1 MSKLCDHIEEVDVWY
16 VMLPA
21 LKMRKLVLIIL
32 AAALANLTSR
42 RPPGAASPSAS
53 CS

>member
-21 LKMRKLVLIIL
+21 LKMRKFVLIIV
-32 AAALANLTSR
+32 AAALGNLTS
-42 RPPGAASPSAS
+42 RPPGAASPPAS